1 MKLKRF
7 DQSVYGG
14 QKGCTYAC
22 KLSVDD
28 YFGVN
33 TKSTINAKWL
43 SRVKTNGL
51 KNKFLPAYY
60 KASGFKVNSFSGTF
74 DGKSY
79 SWIANEMK
87 NGRIVH
93 LTWKSSAGGHASLIS
108 RIRYLSDFSKV
119 RFNLMNPGNS
129 GSTLFST
136 RKFISIFSLKR

>member
-7 DQSVYGG
+7 DQSIYGG
-14 QKGCTYAC
+14 QNGCTYAC

-28 YFGVN
+28 YFSVN

-43 SRVKTNGL
+43 SRVKVSGL
-51 KNKFLPAYY
+51 KDSYLSAYY
-60 KASGFKVNSFSGTF
+60 KASGYKVNSFKGLF

-87 NGRIVH
+87 NGRVVH

-108 RIRYLSDFSKV
+108 RIRYLNDFSKV
-119 RFNLMNPGNS
+119 RFNLMNPANS
-129 GSTLFST
+129 SRTLFST
-136 RKFISIFSLKR
+136 KRFISIFSLKR